1 MSIICGLSRDFQNK
15 TRGVF
20 YKYPTP
26 TNRSRIFSRRHVDLG
41 MISSRIIGI
50 SRIDNIYK
58 GRKALSSISKNNIV
72 YPISKIEYNDK
83 IYRKRIRPLSFR
95 RNKNIVVK

>member
-1 MSIICGLSRDFQNK
+1 MIKSKLSEHYKNGANCAFYKHERTNRKIMAIRYSMSID
-15 TRGVF
+15 
-20 YKYPTP
+20 
-26 TNRSRIFSRRHVDLG
+26 
-41 MISSRIIGI
+41 
-50 SRIDNIYK
+50 
-58 GRKALSSISKNNIV
+58 ALSGCILNIHDTSTKNHKCKTLSSMSKNNIV